1 MTGGLYECPYYKTR
15 SAEAVTLTWERWRTP
30 LSKWLIFHSNTVA
43 SPLQIPPL
51 KQLES
56 SRASTWPSLDM
67 EERIMKRTT
76 WIVGSM
82 LALLLVGGLALE
94 VSAQQPAAPAPP
106 AQTESKPA
114 DSGST
119 PPAAQ
124 QQQQPS
130 DKAQTPQV
138 PSSNVQIE
146 SRTERTER
154 VVERPS
160 SFLGMDPTVALAI
173 GAVLFIVIV
182 VGLVAM
188 SRRTEEVH
196 HTHHV

>member
-1 MTGGLYECPYYKTR
+1 
-15 SAEAVTLTWERWRTP
+15 
-30 LSKWLIFHSNTVA
+30 
-43 SPLQIPPL
+43 
-51 KQLES
+51 
-56 SRASTWPSLDM
+56 
-67 EERIMKRTT
+67 MKRMN
-76 WIVGSM
+76 WVIGSM
-82 LALLLVGGLALE
+82 LALLLVGGLAID

-119 PPAAQ
+119 PPA
-124 QQQQPS
+124 QQQPS
-130 DKAQTPQV
+130 GQVQTPQV

>member
-1 MTGGLYECPYYKTR
+1 
-15 SAEAVTLTWERWRTP
+15 
-30 LSKWLIFHSNTVA
+30 
-43 SPLQIPPL
+43 
-51 KQLES
+51 
-56 SRASTWPSLDM
+56 
-67 EERIMKRTT
+67 MKRRS
-76 WIVGSM
+76 WIIGSM
-82 LALLLVGGLALE
+82 LALLLVGGIALE

-124 QQQQPS
+124 QQPS

-146 SRTERTER
+146 TRTERTER

>member
-1 MTGGLYECPYYKTR
+1 
-15 SAEAVTLTWERWRTP
+15 
-30 LSKWLIFHSNTVA
+30 
-43 SPLQIPPL
+43 
-51 KQLES
+51 
-56 SRASTWPSLDM
+56 
-67 EERIMKRTT
+67 MKRMS
-76 WIVGSM
+76 WVIGSM
-82 LALLLVGGLALE
+82 LALLLVGGLALD

-114 DSGST
+114 APSDSGST
-119 PPAAQ
+119 APA

-130 DKAQTPQV
+130 GQVQTPQV

-154 VVERPS
+154 VVEQPGG

>member
-1 MTGGLYECPYYKTR
+1 
-15 SAEAVTLTWERWRTP
+15 
-30 LSKWLIFHSNTVA
+30 
-43 SPLQIPPL
+43 
-51 KQLES
+51 
-56 SRASTWPSLDM
+56 
-67 EERIMKRTT
+67 MKRTS
-76 WIVGSM
+76 WIIGSM
-82 LALLLVGGLALE
+82 LALLLVGGLAALE
-94 VSAQQPAAPAPP
+94 VSAQQPPAPAPP

-119 PPAAQ
+119 PPAA
-124 QQQQPS
+124 QQQPS

-154 VVERPS
+154 VVERPGG

>member
-1 MTGGLYECPYYKTR
+1 
-15 SAEAVTLTWERWRTP
+15 
-30 LSKWLIFHSNTVA
+30 
-43 SPLQIPPL
+43 
-51 KQLES
+51 
-56 SRASTWPSLDM
+56 
-67 EERIMKRTT
+67 MKRTT
-76 WIVGSM
+76 WIIGSI
-82 LALLLVGGLALE
+82 LALLLVGGLAALE

-114 DSGST
+114 DSGAT
-119 PPAAQ
+119 PPAA
-124 QQQQPS
+124 QQQPS

-154 VVERPS
+154 VVEQPS

>member
-1 MTGGLYECPYYKTR
+1 
-15 SAEAVTLTWERWRTP
+15 
-30 LSKWLIFHSNTVA
+30 
-43 SPLQIPPL
+43 
-51 KQLES
+51 
-56 SRASTWPSLDM
+56 
-67 EERIMKRTT
+67 MKRMS
-76 WIVGSM
+76 WIMGSM
-82 LALLLVGGLALE
+82 LALLLVGGLALD
-94 VSAQQPAAPAPP
+94 VSAQQPPAPAPP

-114 DSGST
+114 APSDSGST
-119 PPAAQ
+119 PPA

-130 DKAQTPQV
+130 GQVQTPQV

-154 VVERPS
+154 VVERPGG
-160 SFLGMDPTVALAI
+160 SFLGMDPTVALTI

>member
-1 MTGGLYECPYYKTR
+1 
-15 SAEAVTLTWERWRTP
+15 
-30 LSKWLIFHSNTVA
+30 
-43 SPLQIPPL
+43 
-51 KQLES
+51 
-56 SRASTWPSLDM
+56 
-67 EERIMKRTT
+67 MKRTT
-76 WIVGSM
+76 WIIGSM
-82 LALLLVGGLALE
+82 LALLLIGGLALE

-124 QQQQPS
+124 QQPS

-154 VVERPS
+154 VVERPA

>member
-1 MTGGLYECPYYKTR
+1 
-15 SAEAVTLTWERWRTP
+15 
-30 LSKWLIFHSNTVA
+30 
-43 SPLQIPPL
+43 
-51 KQLES
+51 
-56 SRASTWPSLDM
+56 
-67 EERIMKRTT
+67 MKRTS
-76 WIVGSM
+76 WIIGST

-119 PPAAQ
+119 PPAA
-124 QQQQPS
+124 QQQPS

>member
-1 MTGGLYECPYYKTR
+1 
-15 SAEAVTLTWERWRTP
+15 
-30 LSKWLIFHSNTVA
+30 
-43 SPLQIPPL
+43 
-51 KQLES
+51 
-56 SRASTWPSLDM
+56 
-67 EERIMKRTT
+67 MKRMS
-76 WIVGSM
+76 WIMGSM
-82 LALLLVGGLALE
+82 LALLLVGGLALD
-94 VSAQQPAAPAPP
+94 VSAQQPPAPAPP

-114 DSGST
+114 APSDSGST
-119 PPAAQ
+119 PPA
-124 QQQQPS
+124 QQQPS
-130 DKAQTPQV
+130 GQVQTPQV

-154 VVERPS
+154 VVERPGG
-160 SFLGMDPTVALAI
+160 SFLGMDPTVALTI

>member
-1 MTGGLYECPYYKTR
+1 
-15 SAEAVTLTWERWRTP
+15 
-30 LSKWLIFHSNTVA
+30 
-43 SPLQIPPL
+43 
-51 KQLES
+51 
-56 SRASTWPSLDM
+56 
-67 EERIMKRTT
+67 MKRTT
-76 WIVGSM
+76 WIIGSM
-82 LALLLVGGLALE
+82 LALLLVGGLAALE

-119 PPAAQ
+119 PPAA

-160 SFLGMDPTVALAI
+160 SFLGIDPTVALAI

>member
-1 MTGGLYECPYYKTR
+1 M
-15 SAEAVTLTWERWRTP
+15 
-30 LSKWLIFHSNTVA
+30 
-43 SPLQIPPL
+43 
-51 KQLES
+51 
-56 SRASTWPSLDM
+56 
-67 EERIMKRTT
+67 
-76 WIVGSM
+76 
-82 LALLLVGGLALE
+82 ALLLVGGLAALE

-119 PPAAQ
+119 PPAA
-124 QQQQPS
+124 QQPS

>member
-1 MTGGLYECPYYKTR
+1 
-15 SAEAVTLTWERWRTP
+15 
-30 LSKWLIFHSNTVA
+30 
-43 SPLQIPPL
+43 
-51 KQLES
+51 
-56 SRASTWPSLDM
+56 
-67 EERIMKRTT
+67 MKRTS
-76 WIVGSM
+76 WIIGSM
-82 LALLLVGGLALE
+82 LALLLVGGLAALE

-114 DSGST
+114 DSGSM
-119 PPAAQ
+119 PPAA
-124 QQQQPS
+124 QQQPS

-146 SRTERTER
+146 TRTERTER

>member
-1 MTGGLYECPYYKTR
+1 
-15 SAEAVTLTWERWRTP
+15 
-30 LSKWLIFHSNTVA
+30 
-43 SPLQIPPL
+43 
-51 KQLES
+51 
-56 SRASTWPSLDM
+56 
-67 EERIMKRTT
+67 MKRTS
-76 WIVGSM
+76 WIIGSM

-119 PPAAQ
+119 PPAA
-124 QQQQPS
+124 QQQPS

>member
-1 MTGGLYECPYYKTR
+1 
-15 SAEAVTLTWERWRTP
+15 
-30 LSKWLIFHSNTVA
+30 
-43 SPLQIPPL
+43 
-51 KQLES
+51 
-56 SRASTWPSLDM
+56 
-67 EERIMKRTT
+67 MKRMS
-76 WIVGSM
+76 WVMGSM
-82 LALLLVGGLALE
+82 LALLLVGGLALD

-114 DSGST
+114 APSDSGST
-119 PPAAQ
+119 PPA
-124 QQQQPS
+124 QQQPS
-130 DKAQTPQV
+130 GQVQTPQV

-154 VVERPS
+154 VVEQPGG

>member
-1 MTGGLYECPYYKTR
+1 
-15 SAEAVTLTWERWRTP
+15 
-30 LSKWLIFHSNTVA
+30 
-43 SPLQIPPL
+43 
-51 KQLES
+51 
-56 SRASTWPSLDM
+56 
-67 EERIMKRTT
+67 MKRMS
-76 WIVGSM
+76 WVIGST
-82 LALLLVGGLALE
+82 LALLLVGGLALD

-114 DSGST
+114 APAAPADKAAT
-119 PPAAQ
+119 PPA

-130 DKAQTPQV
+130 GQVQTPQV

-146 SRTERTER
+146 RRTER
-154 VVERPS
+154 VERVVEQPGG